1 MFEYEEYETVQVK
14 VPKAV
19 LDFLRIL
26 KFNVQEYIEHTIL
39 VGFESDLE
47 TQEGAFL
54 NKDRILKAFPELK
67 YVLER

>member
-1 MFEYEEYETVQVK
+1 MSETEFEEITVK
-14 VPKAV
+14 IPKPI